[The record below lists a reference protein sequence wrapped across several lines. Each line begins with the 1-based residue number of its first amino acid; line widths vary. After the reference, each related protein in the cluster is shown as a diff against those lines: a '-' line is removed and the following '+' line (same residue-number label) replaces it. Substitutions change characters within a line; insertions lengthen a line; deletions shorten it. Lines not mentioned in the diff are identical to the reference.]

1 MTSRRPL
8 SLSGAQMETVMA
20 AARSL
25 PSWQRCA
32 FLRAIADQLEP
43 LREPSDFAV
52 SSAIRYAL
60 RCCDGGNDPDLAA

>member
-1 MTSRRPL
+1 
-8 SLSGAQMETVMA
+8 MESVMA

-25 PSWQRCA
+25 SSWQRCA

-43 LREPSDFAV
+43 LREPSDVAV
-52 SSAIRYAL
+52 NSAIHLAL